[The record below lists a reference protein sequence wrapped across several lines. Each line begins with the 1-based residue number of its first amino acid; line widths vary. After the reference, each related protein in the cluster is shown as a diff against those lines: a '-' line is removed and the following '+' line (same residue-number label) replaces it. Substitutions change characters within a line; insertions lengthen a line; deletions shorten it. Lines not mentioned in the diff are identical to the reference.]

1 MCAFLQPDSL
11 GAVCETQQENSSESW
26 YRYVCLCLCMILYV
40 HRALHIFLHTL
51 RNIMRT
57 YYILIYILFIFIYL
71 FYSCMYFFIYLFVY
85 LFTYLY
91 IYISIYILCK
101 MQRSQNTCRWVGS
114 NMGYSSPVRRQRR
127 PWSFTQSSRVI
138 LLALNEWTDR
148 RAHHSMVAVVG
159 ACWRMT
165 LRVFYNSHWKW
176 PI

>member
-1 MCAFLQPDSL
+1 MCVFLQPDSL

-26 YRYVCLCLCMILYV
+26 YRYVCLCVCMILYV

-57 YYILIYILFIFIYL
+57 YYILIYIIYIYL
-71 FYSCMYFFIYLFVY
+71 FILFMHVFFIYLFVY

-91 IYISIYILCK
+91 IYLSIFCAKCK
-101 MQRSQNTCRWVGS
+101 GLKTPADGS
-114 NMGYSSPVRRQRR
+114 VQTWGIAPRCGGSAGHGVLRRAHG
-127 PWSFTQSSRVI
+127 SFCWHWTR
-138 LLALNEWTDR
+138 WTDR
-148 RAHHSMVAVVG
+148 RAHHSIVAVVG

>member
-1 MCAFLQPDSL
+1 MCAFLQPYSL

-26 YRYVCLCLCMILYV
+26 YRYVCLCVCMILYV

-57 YYILIYILFIFIYL
+57 YYILIYIIYIYLLIYIYIYLYLFI
-71 FYSCMYFFIYLFVY
+71 FFIYLFVY
-85 LFTYLY
+85 LFTYLYIY

-148 RAHHSMVAVVG
+148 RAHYSIHKLKNASQIV
-159 ACWRMT
+159 R
-165 LRVFYNSHWKW
+165 Y
-176 PI
+176 